1 MVDYYPLDKIFTE
14 GTDYETPADR
24 FYVISALGTDAATA
38 TKLVIDGVETGE
50 VISTIAPLHRTSAN
64 LLGPLDLGD
73 LYYVVPPNK
82 TFRVDGPAGAKVRA
96 IGRLG
101 VLAPGEVL
109 PAAEAGRFAEQGKKF
124 ITYQTGTHTASGTGT
139 WTADVAYEIYS
150 LTPKTIETFRFAN
163 VLGVTVG
170 GAAVAEGD
178 VGIQFK
184 LDGRPLDI
192 LTAGPGPKGIDAL
205 SMPMPPADTT
215 EEVAFSLASRPI
227 EVQGAINVSGGDI
240 SYTDLDIDFTAIVE
254 YAMKA

>member
-1 MVDYYPLDKIFTE
+1 MVDYYPLDKVFVE
-14 GTDYETPADR
+14 GTDYQTPADR
-24 FYVISALGTDAATA
+24 FYVITALGTDAATA
-38 TKLVIDGVETGE
+38 TEI
-50 VISTIAPLHRTSAN
+50 ISTIAPLHRTSSN

-82 TFRVDGPAGAKVRA
+82 TFRVDGPASAKVRA

-109 PAAEAGRFAEQGKKF
+109 PAAEAGRFNDQGKKYV
-124 ITYQTGTHTASGTGT
+124 TYQTGTHTASGAGT

-170 GAAVAEGD
+170 GATIAEGN

-184 LDGRPLDI
+184 MDGRPLDI

-215 EEVAFSLASRPI
+215 EETAFSLASRAI
-227 EVQGAINVSGGDI
+227 EVQGDHTFSIEAINVSGGDI
-240 SYTDLDIDFTAIVE
+240 SYTDLDIDFTAVVE